1 MKKFFAILISALLL
15 FSLAACGSQNE
26 SKPSE
31 SSDVPSSSDST
42 SEPESSDSSS
52 EPESSDSQQIPNPFV
67 DCGTLD
73 DAAKLAGFTFE
84 LPEALDAK
92 GERTIQ
98 AIENELISVLYSGE
112 GDAEV
117 LVRKGAGEE
126 DVSGDYNTYENE
138 TTAEVDG
145 AVVTLRGNGELV
157 NLATWVRDGHAFSL
171 YISAGAEAQE
181 FTDLIAGIK

>member
-1 MKKFFAILISALLL
+1 MKNFYAILISALLL

-26 SKPSE
+26 SKSSE

-42 SEPESSDSSS
+42 SEPESSDSSP
-52 EPESSDSQQIPNPFV
+52 EPESSDSQQIPNPFA
-67 DCGTLD
+67 DCDTLD
-73 DAAKLAGFTFE
+73 DAAKLAGFTLE